1 VFAKCPGA
9 VNIRTPQIKIKTCP
23 ECGEKV
29 EIFSN
34 EMQTQC
40 TRCNFTIYNDL
51 ASCVQWCKYAVE
63 CVGEEMVAKLKQQ
76 AADKEAAAKAAAR
89 S

>member
-1 VFAKCPGA
+1 MFEKCPGA
-9 VNIRTPQIKIKTCP
+9 VNIRTPTIKIKTCP

-40 TRCNFTIYNDL
+40 PKCNFTVYNDL
-51 ASCVQWCKYAVE
+51 SSCIQWCKYAVE
-63 CVGEEMVAKLKQQ
+63 CVGQEMVDKLK
-76 AADKEAAAKAAAR
+76 KEAAEKEAAQKAAKR
-89 S
+89 